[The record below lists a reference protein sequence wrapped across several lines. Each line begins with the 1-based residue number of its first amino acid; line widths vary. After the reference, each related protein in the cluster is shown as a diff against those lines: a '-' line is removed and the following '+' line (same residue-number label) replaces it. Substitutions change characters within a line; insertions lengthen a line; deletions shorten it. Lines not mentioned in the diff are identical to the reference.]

1 MTTRQ
6 PSQGEDTQTERVSG
20 QPVDSKAA
28 LWRPE
33 GTEPAETTDVPE
45 PNGREEA
52 EPASITEPVQR
63 GE

>member
-6 PSQGEDTQTERVSG
+6 ESQGEDTQTERVSG

-33 GTEPAETTDVPE
+33 GTEPTDEPE
-45 PNGREEA
+45 RKRDQDV
-52 EPASITEPVQR
+52 EPGSTTEPVQR